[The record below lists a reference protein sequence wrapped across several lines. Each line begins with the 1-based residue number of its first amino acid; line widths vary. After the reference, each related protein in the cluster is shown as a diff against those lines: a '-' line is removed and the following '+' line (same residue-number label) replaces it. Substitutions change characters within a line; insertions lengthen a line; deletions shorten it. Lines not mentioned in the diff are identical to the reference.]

1 MPQPNHATINSKI
14 TRIVM
19 LTCSIVIFLTLL
31 VSLYLQGVTFRN
43 SMIDKMSTLA
53 KIIGE
58 NSHESLTL
66 RKSFIATPI
75 LETLKTE
82 QTIRVAYLLNK
93 KHEVF
98 AQYLNRDR
106 TTFAQ
111 QLKINA
117 FHPEQLKR
125 AIQKKQIIHQFI
137 NNKLCIYSP
146 IFHNDVYLGAVYLQ
160 ASQEVLIRNLLLFTI
175 AALVILSAA
184 LAIAYLMSARLRTH
198 ITQPLH
204 QLVDQMKIITSEK
217 VYATDIGAEIDNDIV
232 EVDELLTSFNDMLHQ
247 INKREFALQTHSF
260 ELESQVTKRTADLKQ
275 SNIELLSTVEKL
287 GLARNEAIEASAA
300 KSRFLANMSHE
311 IRTPMIGVLGMAEL
325 LEKNVTDHTQKELA
339 KTIHSSGE
347 SLLNIL
353 NDLLDI
359 SKVEAGKL
367 ELEIATFNPT
377 TALETS
383 AELLADNAINKG
395 LELTTFPSPEL
406 PSLVQ
411 GDAGRLRQI
420 ILNLLSNAIKFTN
433 SGKISV
439 ALSCH
444 EISDKI
450 ILLILKV
457 ADSGIGLSDQAKKDV
472 FNAFTQ
478 ADSSTTRKYGG
489 TGLGLTIV
497 KQLTELMN
505 GTIEISDTVPHG
517 TCFTLK
523 IPFTYERTPRQQPIK
538 TIDKTTLI
546 ATDNFDLST
555 MLSSHLS
562 ALGAKNSTINS
573 KKKLLQLLN
582 EPTQSFDTIFI
593 DNTLLGEPRTFL
605 TEDDHPLRNKIIYI
619 SSHSQTLTTE
629 SQKQLGILTCLT
641 KPVHVKDIYQAVMS
655 SHINEPTVTASP
667 VKYCADVSNHSDKKI
682 LLAEDNLTNQ
692 RLVQLILEQQGYQL
706 TMVSNGQ
713 QAIDAIKNSQF
724 DLILMDCQM
733 PIMDGYRASEI
744 IRQTSQIPIIA
755 LTAHASDENTQACLA
770 VGMNAY
776 LCKPYRQK
784 ELLDQVDEF
793 LNNESPTCNFYTEV
807 Q

>member
-1 MPQPNHATINSKI
+1 MSQPDHATINAKI
-14 TRIVM
+14 THIVM
-19 LTCSIVIFLTLL
+19 ITCSIVILLTLL
-31 VSLYLQGVTFRN
+31 VSLYLQGITFRN

-75 LETLKTE
+75 LATLRTE

-93 KHEVF
+93 ENKVF
-98 AQYLNRDR
+98 AQYLNRER
-106 TTFAQ
+106 TTFAEE
-111 QLKINA
+111 LKGNA
-117 FHPEQLKR
+117 FHPEQLTL
-125 AIQKKQIIHQFI
+125 AIQQKRTIHHFVD
-137 NNKLCIYSP
+137 NKLCIYSP
-146 IFHNDVYLGAVYLQ
+146 IFYNDAYLGAVYLQ
-160 ASQEVLIRNLLLFTI
+160 ASQDVLLHNLILFTLSSLI
-175 AALVILSAA
+175 ILGAA
-184 LAIAYLMSARLRTH
+184 LALAYLMSARLRLL

-204 QLVDQMKIITSEK
+204 QLVDRMKIITAEK
-217 VYATDIGAEIDNDIV
+217 VYTTDIRTEIDHNIV
-232 EVDELLTSFNDMLHQ
+232 EVDELLTGFNDMLHQ
-247 INKREFALQTHSF
+247 INRREFALQKHSA
-260 ELESQVTKRTADLKQ
+260 ELETQVTERTTDLKQ
-275 SNIELLSTVEKL
+275 SNNELMLTVKNL

-311 IRTPMIGVLGMAEL
+311 IRTPMIGVLGMAEV
-325 LEKNVTDHTQKELA
+325 LEKNATDSKQKELA
-339 KTIHSSGE
+339 RTIHSSGE

-367 ELEIATFNPT
+367 ELEIVPFDPTAT
-377 TALETS
+377 LEAS
-383 AELLADNAINKG
+383 AELLADNAFNKG
-395 LELTTFPSPEL
+395 LELTTIPSPKL
-406 PSLVQ
+406 PSLLY

-420 ILNLLSNAIKFTN
+420 ILNLLSNATKFTDC
-433 SGKISV
+433 GKISV

-444 EISDKI
+444 EIDDKNI
-450 ILLILKV
+450 WLTLKIS
-457 ADSGIGLSDQAKKDV
+457 DSGIGLSDQAKKGI

-523 IPFTYERTPRQQPIK
+523 IPFTYEKRSSQQPVEGINK
-538 TIDKTTLI
+538 TILI
-546 ATDNFDLST
+546 ATENFDLAT
-555 MLSSHLS
+555 LLSLHLS
-562 ALGAKNSTINS
+562 ALGAKNEIISS
-573 KKKLLQLLN
+573 KKVLLQHLN
-582 EPTQSFDTIFI
+582 KPSKAFDTIFL
-593 DNTLLGEPRTFL
+593 DNTLLGDPRTFL
-605 TEDDHPLRNKIIYI
+605 SEDHSHRDKIIYI
-619 SSHSQTLTTE
+619 SAHNQTLTTAE
-629 SQKQLGILTCLT
+629 QKHLGISSCLT
-641 KPVHVKDIYQAVMS
+641 KPIHVKDIHRAVAPS
-655 SHINEPTVTASP
+655 LVKEKTATDSP
-667 VKYCADVSNHSDKKI
+667 VKHHATKSNHSDKKI

-706 TMVSNGQ
+706 TIVDNGQ
-713 QAIDAIKNSQF
+713 QAIDATITTQF

-733 PIMDGYRASEI
+733 PIMDGYKASEI
-744 IRQTSQIPIIA
+744 IRLTSQVPIIA

-770 VGMNAY
+770 VGMDAY

-784 ELLDQVDEF
+784 ELLDQVEF
-793 LNNESPTCNFYTEV
+793 FLVNEPPSTKLDSEV

>member
-1 MPQPNHATINSKI
+1 MPHSGHATFNSKI

-19 LTCSIVIFLTLL
+19 LTCSIVILLSLL
-31 VSLYLQGVTFRN
+31 VSLTLQGITSRN
-43 SMIDKMSTLA
+43 SMVDKMSTLA

-66 RKSFIATPI
+66 RKSYIATHI

-93 KHEVF
+93 NNKVF
-98 AQYLNRDR
+98 AQYLNHNR

-111 QLKINA
+111 ELKINA
-117 FHPEQLKR
+117 FHPEQLAV
-125 AIQKKQIIHQFI
+125 AIQQRQIIHHFTK
-137 NNKLCIYSP
+137 NRLCIYSP
-146 IFHNDVYLGAVYLQ
+146 IFYNGNYLGAVYLQ
-160 ASQEVLIRNLLLFTI
+160 AGQEELLRNLLLFTL

-184 LAIAYLMSARLRTH
+184 LALAYLMSSRLRLL

-204 QLVDQMKIITSEK
+204 QLVDQMKIITVEK
-217 VYATDIGAEIDNDIV
+217 VYPTDIGTEIDNDIV
-232 EVDELLTSFNDMLHQ
+232 EVNELLTSFNDMLHQ
-247 INKREFALQTHSF
+247 INKREIALQTHSE
-260 ELESQVTKRTADLKQ
+260 ELESQVTARTTDLIK
-275 SNIELLSTVEKL
+275 SNNELLSTVEKL

-325 LEKNVTDHTQKELA
+325 LEKNVINSTQKELA
-339 KTIHSSGE
+339 RTIHSSGE

-367 ELEIATFNPT
+367 ELEIAPFDPT
-377 TALETS
+377 TTLETS
-383 AELLADNAINKG
+383 VELLADNAHNKG
-395 LELTTFPSPEL
+395 LELTTFPSPKL
-406 PSLVQ
+406 PSLVH

-420 ILNLLSNAIKFTN
+420 ILNLLSNAIKFTD

-439 ALSCH
+439 ALSCN
-444 EISDKI
+444 EIENRKTWLTLKI
-450 ILLILKV
+450 S
-457 ADSGIGLSDQAKKDV
+457 DSGIGLSKQAKKEI

-517 TCFTLK
+517 TCFTLN
-523 IPFTYERTPRQQPIK
+523 IPFVCEQKLSQQPVEVVNKAIV
-538 TIDKTTLI
+538 I

-562 ALGAKNSTINS
+562 ALGAKNEIINS
-573 KKKLLQLLN
+573 KNKLLQQFN
-582 EPTQSFDTIFI
+582 EPTQSFDVIFL
-593 DNTLLGEPRTFL
+593 DNTLLGDPRTFL
-605 TEDDHPLRNKIIYI
+605 TEDDHPFRNKIIYI

-629 SQKQLGILTCLT
+629 IQKQLGILTCLT
-641 KPVHVKDIYQAVMS
+641 KPVHVKDIYQSVVP
-655 SHINEPTVTASP
+655 SHIDKKTSSP
-667 VKYCADVSNHSDKKI
+667 VKYSANESNCSDKKI
-682 LLAEDNLTNQ
+682 LLAEDNVTNQ

-706 TMVSNGQ
+706 TIVSNGQ
-713 QAIDAIKNSQF
+713 QAIDATINTAF

-733 PIMDGYRASEI
+733 PIMDGYKASEI
-744 IRQTSQIPIIA
+744 IRKTSQVPIVA
-755 LTAHASDENTQACLA
+755 LTAHASDDNTQACFA
-770 VGMNAY
+770 VGMDAY

-784 ELLDQVDEF
+784 ELLDQVELF
-793 LNNESPTCNFYTEV
+793 LVNGPQTSEHNSEV
-807 Q
+807 D

>member
-1 MPQPNHATINSKI
+1 MI
-14 TRIVM
+14 
-19 LTCSIVIFLTLL
+19 TCSIVILLTLL

-75 LETLKTE
+75 LATLKTE

-93 KHEVF
+93 ENKVF
-98 AQYLNRDR
+98 AQYLNREQ

-111 QLKINA
+111 ELKGNA

-125 AIQKKQIIHQFI
+125 ARQQKRIIHQFI

-146 IFHNDVYLGAVYLQ
+146 IFYNDTYLGAVYLQ
-160 ASQEVLIRNLLLFTI
+160 ASQDVLIRNLLLFTLS
-175 AALVILSAA
+175 ALVILSAA
-184 LAIAYLMSARLRTH
+184 LALAYLMSSRLRLL

-204 QLVDQMKIITSEK
+204 QLVDQMKIITGEK
-217 VYATDIGAEIDNDIV
+217 VYSADIGAEIDNDIV
-232 EVDELLTSFNDMLHQ
+232 EVDELLTGFNDMLHQ
-247 INKREFALQTHSF
+247 INKREFALQKHSE
-260 ELESQVTKRTADLKQ
+260 ELESQVTERTIDLQQ
-275 SNIELLSTVEKL
+275 SNSELLSTVEKL

-325 LEKNVTDHTQKELA
+325 LEKNATDSTQKELA
-339 KTIHSSGE
+339 RTIHSSGE

-359 SKVEAGKL
+359 SKVESGKL
-367 ELEIATFNPT
+367 ELEIAPFDPT
-377 TALETS
+377 NTLEAS
-383 AELLADNAINKG
+383 AELLADNALNKG
-395 LELTTFPSPEL
+395 LELTTIPSPDL
-406 PSLVQ
+406 PSLLY

-420 ILNLLSNAIKFTN
+420 ILNLLSNAIKFTD

-444 EISDKI
+444 EIDNKNIWLTLNVS
-450 ILLILKV
+450 
-457 ADSGIGLSDQAKKDV
+457 DSGIGLSDQAKKEI

-505 GTIEISDTVPHG
+505 GTITISDTVPHG

-523 IPFTYERTPRQQPIK
+523 IPFTYDRTPSQQPVERINK
-538 TIDKTTLI
+538 TVLI
-546 ATDNFDLST
+546 ATENSDLST
-555 MLSSHLS
+555 MLSLHLS
-562 ALGAKNSTINS
+562 ALGAKNEIISS
-573 KKKLLQLLN
+573 GKVLLQQLN
-582 EPTQSFDTIFI
+582 EPTKSFDTIFL
-593 DNTLLGEPRTFL
+593 DNTLLGDPRTFL
-605 TEDDHPLRNKIIYI
+605 TEDPTLCNKIIYMC
-619 SSHSQTLTTE
+619 SHSQALTTE
-629 SQKQLGILTCLT
+629 EQKHLGISSCLT
-641 KPVHVKDIYQAVMS
+641 KPVHVKDIHQAIVPS
-655 SHINEPTVTASP
+655 LVKTKIATDSP
-667 VKYCADVSNHSDKKI
+667 VKYDTDKLNHSDKKI

-706 TMVSNGQ
+706 TIVSNGQ
-713 QAIDAIKNSQF
+713 QAIDATINTQF

-733 PIMDGYRASEI
+733 PIMDGYKASEI

-755 LTAHASDENTQACLA
+755 LTAHASNENTQACLA

-784 ELLDQVDEF
+784 ELLAQVEQF
-793 LNNESPTCNFYTEV
+793 LLKKPPASSLNPEV